1 MSVSETATMGITQES
16 MYGEASPFDALSWRF
31 NHLPQARRSRSRR
44 ADALARQVAAGHAD
58 VRADELL
65 PGDVIRMAGN
75 VWVVQDARLGS
86 GDVCFLS
93 TLGGHM
99 QACDRSQ
106 RVQLLSSP
114 RKGQSDRGTATRLSR
129 RVPATQRRVAA

>member
-1 MSVSETATMGITQES
+1 
-16 MYGEASPFDALSWRF
+16 MYGDTSAFDALSWRF

-44 ADALARQVAAGHAD
+44 VDALARQVAVGHAD
-58 VRADELL
+58 VRADEVL

-75 VWVVQDARLGS
+75 VWVVQDAGLGA
-86 GDVCFLS
+86 GGVCFLS

-99 QACDRSQ
+99 NACDRSQ

-114 RKGQSDRGTATRLSR
+114 HKGSSGRGAARELRR
-129 RVPATQRRVAA
+129 RVPATPRRVAA

>member
-1 MSVSETATMGITQES
+1 M
-16 MYGEASPFDALSWRF
+16 SPFDAISWRF
-31 NHLPQARRSRSRR
+31 NHLPQARRSRSGR
-44 ADALARQVAAGHAD
+44 ADALARKVAQGHAD
-58 VRADELL
+58 LRADEVL

-86 GDVCFLS
+86 GGVCFLS

-99 QACDRSQ
+99 YACDRSQ

-114 RKGQSDRGTATRLSR
+114 QRGDAHRVSAPRLR
-129 RVPATQRRVAA
+129 RRAPSTKRRVAA

>member
-1 MSVSETATMGITQES
+1 
-16 MYGEASPFDALSWRF
+16 MYEEASAFDGLSWRF

-44 ADALARQVAAGHAD
+44 ADALAQQVAAGHAD
-58 VRADELL
+58 LRADEVL

-86 GDVCFLS
+86 AGVCFLS

-99 QACDRSQ
+99 YACDRSQ
-106 RVQLLSSP
+106 QVQLLSSP
-114 RKGQSDRGTATRLSR
+114 RTGLSARVAAPKLRR
-129 RVPATQRRVAA
+129 RVAITQRRVAA